1 MTTNTTKLA
10 EAIGII
16 SNVMT
21 SEMAKANTLD
31 NEENILV
38 DDFDDLKD
46 TAENFSSDVKNTVDT
61 IQGEI
66 DTCLEYKTGDS
77 DFEEKEET
85 IEAILAKEKKEEEE
99 SVDIVNEKI
108 AELELKH
115 AKLIAVLEN
124 IAENINDLYE
134 LNETFDEELEQY

>member
-77 DFEEKEET
+77 DFEEEEQT
-85 IEAILAKEKKEEEE
+85 IEAILAKEKEEE
-99 SVDIVNEKI
+99 SVDTVNEKI
-108 AELELKH
+108 AELELKN

>member
-46 TAENFSSDVKNTVDT
+46 TAENFSNDVKNTVDT
-61 IQGEI
+61 
-66 DTCLEYKTGDS
+66 LS
-77 DFEEKEET
+77 
-85 IEAILAKEKKEEEE
+85 
-99 SVDIVNEKI
+99 
-108 AELELKH
+108 
-115 AKLIAVLEN
+115 LIHISEPTRP
-124 IAENINDLYE
+124 Y
-134 LNETFDEELEQY
+134 

>member
-46 TAENFSSDVKNTVDT
+46 TAENFSNDVKNTVDT

-77 DFEEKEET
+77 DFEEEEEET
-85 IEAILAKEKKEEEE
+85 IEAILAKEKKEE

-108 AELELKH
+108 AELELKN

>member
-85 IEAILAKEKKEEEE
+85 IEAILAKEKEEEEE
-99 SVDIVNEKI
+99 SVNIVNEKI
-108 AELELKH
+108 AELELKN

>member
-46 TAENFSSDVKNTVDT
+46 TAENFSNDVKNTVDT

-77 DFEEKEET
+77 DFEEEENT
-85 IEAILAKEKKEEEE
+85 IEAILAKEKEEE

-108 AELELKH
+108 AELELKN

>member
-38 DDFDDLKD
+38 DDFDDLKEA
-46 TAENFSSDVKNTVDT
+46 AENFSSDVKNTVDT

-77 DFEEKEET
+77 DFEEEENT
-85 IEAILAKEKKEEEE
+85 IEAILAKEKEEE

-108 AELELKH
+108 AELELKN

>member
-77 DFEEKEET
+77 DFEEEEET

-108 AELELKH
+108 AELELKN

>member
-77 DFEEKEET
+77 NFEEEEET
-85 IEAILAKEKKEEEE
+85 IEAILAKEKKEEE

-108 AELELKH
+108 AELELKN

>member
-46 TAENFSSDVKNTVDT
+46 TAENFSGDVKNTVDT

-77 DFEEKEET
+77 DFEEEEET
-85 IEAILAKEKKEEEE
+85 IEAILAKEKKEEE

-108 AELELKH
+108 AELELKN

>member
-46 TAENFSSDVKNTVDT
+46 TAENFSNDVKNTVDT

-77 DFEEKEET
+77 DFEEEEET
-85 IEAILAKEKKEEEE
+85 IETILAKEKKEEE

-108 AELELKH
+108 AELELKN

>member
-77 DFEEKEET
+77 DFEEEEET
-85 IEAILAKEKKEEEE
+85 IEAILAKEKKEEE

-108 AELELKH
+108 AELELKN

>member
-46 TAENFSSDVKNTVDT
+46 TAENFSNDVKNTVDT

-77 DFEEKEET
+77 DFEEEET
-85 IEAILAKEKKEEEE
+85 IEAILAKEKKEEE

-108 AELELKH
+108 AELELKN

>member
-77 DFEEKEET
+77 DFEEEEEET
-85 IEAILAKEKKEEEE
+85 IEAILAKEKKEEE

-108 AELELKH
+108 AELELKN

>member
-38 DDFDDLKD
+38 DDFDDLKEA
-46 TAENFSSDVKNTVDT
+46 AENFSSDVKNTVDT

-77 DFEEKEET
+77 DFEEEENT
-85 IEAILAKEKKEEEE
+85 IEAILAKEKEEE

-108 AELELKH
+108 AELELTN

>member
-46 TAENFSSDVKNTVDT
+46 TAENFSNDVKNTVDT

-77 DFEEKEET
+77 DFEEEEEET
-85 IEAILAKEKKEEEE
+85 IETILAKEKKEE

-108 AELELKH
+108 AELELTN

>member
-46 TAENFSSDVKNTVDT
+46 TAENFSNDVKNTVDT

-77 DFEEKEET
+77 DFEEEEET
-85 IEAILAKEKKEEEE
+85 IEAILAKEKKEEE

-108 AELELKH
+108 AELELKN

>member
-21 SEMAKANTLD
+21 SEMAKAKTLD

-77 DFEEKEET
+77 DFEEEEEET
-85 IEAILAKEKKEEEE
+85 IEAILAKEKKEEE

-108 AELELKH
+108 AELELKN

>member
-31 NEENILV
+31 NEQNILV
-38 DDFDDLKD
+38 DDFDDLKE

-77 DFEEKEET
+77 DFEEEENT
-85 IEAILAKEKKEEEE
+85 IEAILAKEKEEE

-108 AELELKH
+108 AELELKN